1 MGLRL
6 VLADDH
12 QLMRDGLR
20 ALISSGAFGEA
31 EVVGEADTVPD
42 TRRVVQAAR
51 PDIVIVDLKMP
62 GGSSVEL
69 IRELVANDSALKVL
83 VLTMYEETA
92 FLRSVIAAGAHG
104 YLLKRAA
111 HTDLS
116 EALRS
121 VAEGQIFIDR
131 SLRVDLEKAA
141 RGSLGP
147 ERLTP
152 REREVLVL
160 LARGLTYNEVGR
172 RLHIGARTVETHR
185 RKLAEKLGIETRA
198 DLLRLALEFGLI
210 GPGDVGDD
218 DEGPAS

>member
-20 ALISSGAFGEA
+20 ALIRSGAVGDA
-31 EVVGEADTVPD
+31 EVVGEADTVSD
-42 TRRVVQAAR
+42 TKRVVAEAR
-51 PDIVIVDLKMP
+51 PDVVIVDLKMP

-69 IRELVANDSALKVL
+69 IRELVLSDSSLKVL

-111 HTDLS
+111 PNDLS
-116 EALRS
+116 EALAS
-121 VAEGQIFIDR
+121 VQAGQLFIDR
-131 SLRVDLEKAA
+131 SLRVDLEKVAV
-141 RGSLGP
+141 SVNGP
-147 ERLTP
+147 GKLTP

-185 RKLAEKLGIETRA
+185 RKLAEKLGLETRA

-210 GPGDVGDD
+210 KPGDV
-218 DEGPAS
+218 DEYDRSPPD